1 MDITNE
7 ELMKMSLIYKMF
19 SSPVRL
25 NIINT
30 LKEGEKTVTELMEQ
44 GITQSALSHHL
55 KDLKLARIVKSR
67 KSGLNV
73 YYSIDDNHIYEIFED
88 CLNHIRMEDCNE

>member
-1 MDITNE
+1 MKITSE
-7 ELMKMSLIYKMF
+7 ELLKMSLIYKMF

-25 NIINT
+25 NIINA
-30 LKEGEKTVTELMEQ
+30 LNDGEKTVTDLMGQ
-44 GITQSALSHHL
+44 GVTQSALSHHL

-73 YYSIDDNHIYEIFED
+73 FYSLDDKHIYEIFED
-88 CLNHIRMEDCNE
+88 CLDHVRKEDCNE